1 MITPIIASVIAMS
14 GGAYASPIRQA
25 MAASSL
31 AAVNRIPAVE
41 LTVFI
46 NDAPAA
52 EGATVAGEVKFTVKV
67 VAKNPVNNVEF
78 YIGDDIRDTDGST
91 PYEFKVDTLAE
102 KDGPLTVSF
111 IAYTGEGEQGKKT
124 VTVNVDNGTAKG
136 ADWNVEQ
143 GNEMLTVSKWDE
155 AIRFGRVALKV
166 NSAHKGAK
174 LLMARA
180 YRGKGVLDQAQKFA
194 EDALA
199 LDANYLEAADLLSV
213 INLERA
219 FATFNRGGERSET
232 LGIIRAAL
240 KQAVESRRKVLDSL
254 LDRMGTPTDENRLA
268 YADLAIRAGRYTN
281 AISALGG
288 SLRKDPSNSSL
299 ANRLAYAQIR
309 AGRFADA
316 MATLNENARANAT
329 DAFGYGL
336 TAILATYRGD
346 DAAADA
352 AMREAILSEP
362 DNVGVQTAQ
371 AFIALKKGRMSVL
384 GSLAASLA
392 RNEGQRSEVHYY
404 LAALYNATQR
414 FVEGRRAFE
423 RAVLAEPTNYDM
435 YVQRGN
441 EALAIVA
448 LGSVDDSERKY
459 QVQVARTFYDTAL
472 IAKPESAE
480 ALSAIALTD
489 VLIGNISEAASFAR
503 AAVQASPGYAPAHFT
518 KAMVDSV
525 MEADLK
531 GRAESIRNSSSGGV
545 LTAEQRAQITKL
557 NNDANVFGKS
567 AAESMNIAMKL
578 DPANLSG
585 RKIPTSMEVFAY
597 FIRHFRMPLLSVPK

>member
-14 GGAYASPIRQA
+14 GGSYASPTRQISA
-25 MAASSL
+25 TSSL
-31 AAVNRIPAVE
+31 AVISRIPAVE
-41 LTVFI
+41 LTVLI
-46 NDAPAA
+46 NDSPAA
-52 EGATVAGEVKFTVKV
+52 DGATVSGEVKFTVKV

-78 YIGDDIRDTDGST
+78 YVGEDIRDTDGST
-91 PYEFKVDTLAE
+91 PYEFRIDTLAE
-102 KDGPLTVSF
+102 KDGDLKVSF
-111 IAYTGEGEQGKKT
+111 IAYTGEGEQGKKSIT
-124 VTVNVDNGTAKG
+124 VTVDNGTSKG

-155 AIRFGRVALKV
+155 AIRYGRVALKV
-166 NSAHKGAK
+166 NSTHKGAK
-174 LLMARA
+174 LMMARA

-199 LDANYLEAADLLSV
+199 IDPNYLEAADLLSA

-232 LGIIRAAL
+232 LAIIRSAL
-240 KQAVESRRKVLDSL
+240 KQAVESRRKVLDAML
-254 LDRMGTPTDENRLA
+254 EHMAPPTDANRLA
-268 YADLAIRAGRYTN
+268 YADMAIRAGRYSV
-281 AISALGG
+281 AISALAG
-288 SLRKDPSNSSL
+288 SIRKDPSNSAL

-316 MATLNENARANAT
+316 LATLNENARANAT

-336 TAILATYRGD
+336 TAVLATYRGD
-346 DAAADA
+346 DAAADS
-352 AMREAILSEP
+352 AMREAILTEP

-384 GSLAASLA
+384 GSLATSLA
-392 RNEGQRSEVHYY
+392 RNEGQRTEVHYY

-448 LGSVDDSERKY
+448 VGSVDDSERKY

-489 VLIGNISEAASFAR
+489 VLIGNNAEAASYAR

-531 GRAESIRNSSSGGV
+531 GKAERIRNSATGGV
-545 LTAEQRAQITKL
+545 PTTEQRAEITRL
-557 NNDANVFGKS
+557 TNEANTYGKS
-567 AAESMNIAMKL
+567 AADAMNIAMKL
-578 DPANLSG
+578 DPTNLSG
-585 RKIPTSMEVFAY
+585 RKIPTSMEVFSY
-597 FIRHFRMPLLSVPK
+597 FMRHFRMPLLSVPK